1 MRVGVIGL
9 GAMGGAFAR
18 NLVADGWTVRGF
30 DLDPARRAALHEAG
44 GEPVGTPA
52 EAARD
57 SERVVL
63 SLPDHEVVRRVILGP
78 EGAVHGSAPGCIF
91 VDTSTSP
98 PEASR
103 ALARDL
109 AERGVAF
116 LDACVSGT
124 GATARERDV
133 VALVGGDAT
142 SFAACAEL
150 FRAIAR
156 NAYHL
161 GPTGAGALGKLVI
174 NVAVVGNRL
183 ALAEALNFGTA
194 VGMDPATV
202 LEILK
207 DGTTYSRAMDLKG
220 DKMVQRD
227 YRPES
232 TLAASLHGT
241 HLLLDEAERAGAP
254 LFLVSLYAQMAR
266 IAVGLGYGPS
276 DPAALVEAL
285 RHLTA
290 PDRHD

>member
-1 MRVGVIGL
+1 MRVGIVGL

-18 NLVADGWTVRGF
+18 NLVAAGWTVRGF
-30 DLDPARRAALHEAG
+30 DLDPERRAALRAAG
-44 GEPVGTPA
+44 GEPVGDAA
-52 EAARD
+52 EAAHD
-57 SERVVL
+57 AERVVL
-63 SLPDHEVVRRVILGP
+63 SLPDHEVVRRVVFGP
-78 EGAVHGSAPGCIF
+78 GGVAEGAARGCIL

-103 ALARDL
+103 ELAREL
-109 AERGVAF
+109 AGGGVAF

-133 VALVGGDAT
+133 VALVGGDART
-142 SFAACAEL
+142 FAACAEL
-150 FRAIAR
+150 FGAIAR
-156 NAYHL
+156 KAYHL
-161 GPTGAGALGKLVI
+161 GPTGAGALGKLVV

-194 VGMDPATV
+194 VGMEPAAV
-202 LEILK
+202 LAILK
-207 DGTTYSRAMDLKG
+207 DGATYSRAMDLKG
-220 DKMVQRD
+220 DKMVHRD

-254 LFLVSLYAQMAR
+254 LFLVSLYAQIAR
-266 IAVGLGYGPS
+266 VAVGLGHGGS

-290 PDRHD
+290 PATGD